1 MIGSGRT
8 LEKAI
13 NDALLK
19 LGLTAENIEYEVI
32 STGGFF
38 KNYKV
43 KMWKK
48 LTEGERQ
55 RDFLQQVLNKAGFNL
70 NVSLSEKDDEIN
82 LNIKGEDSA
91 AVIGYRGDVLDSLQ
105 LLTSIAVRNSENK
118 HFFLDCEN
126 YREKRR
132 LTLIKLA
139 NNLEKKVL
147 RTGRKTKLEPMNA
160 YERRII
166 HTTLKDSTKSKT
178 HSEGAE
184 PFRYVVIEPVLKN
197 KKENV
202 PKEKENQNTYN
213 THRKQLNFVY
223 RTKTKKPYEK

>member
-1 MIGSGRT
+1 MEKVIGSGRT

-91 AVIGYRGDVLDSLQ
+91 AVIGYICDS
-105 LLTSIAVRNSENK
+105 
-118 HFFLDCEN
+118 DCGF
-126 YREKRR
+126 
-132 LTLIKLA
+132 A
-139 NNLEKKVL
+139 C
-147 RTGRKTKLEPMNA
+147 
-160 YERRII
+160 
-166 HTTLKDSTKSKT
+166 
-178 HSEGAE
+178 
-184 PFRYVVIEPVLKN
+184 
-197 KKENV
+197 
-202 PKEKENQNTYN
+202 
-213 THRKQLNFVY
+213 
-223 RTKTKKPYEK
+223 